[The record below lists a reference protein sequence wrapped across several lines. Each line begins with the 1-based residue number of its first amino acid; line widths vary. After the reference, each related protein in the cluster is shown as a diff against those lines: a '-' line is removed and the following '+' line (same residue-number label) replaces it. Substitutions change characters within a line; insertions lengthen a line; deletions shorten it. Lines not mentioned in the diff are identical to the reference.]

1 MTTRTAEEAELSS
14 ADDTRRNP
22 RARKEGNNRNDDI
35 AMEEPNNALDVL
47 TYITIPEEDPLHIH
61 GWDSFTTTNN
71 LNPLQATAWGDEQGA
86 KLLTY
91 KAGGGR
97 LNNREEIIHLRDSL
111 MTALETQVVPTIAPP
126 SPENVR
132 DGKDTHP
139 VCSLIK
145 GIQSEEAEKLL
156 EMVRRWLR

>member
-22 RARKEGNNRNDDI
+22 CARKEGNNGSDGI

-47 TYITIPEEDPLHIH
+47 TYIPIPEVDPLHIH
-61 GWDSFTTTNN
+61 GWDSFTTIDN

-97 LNNREEIIHLRDSL
+97 LDNREEIIHLRTL
-111 MTALETQVVPTIAPP
+111 GTNP
-126 SPENVR
+126 SFPGQ
-132 DGKDTHP
+132 D
-139 VCSLIK
+139 I
-145 GIQSEEAEKLL
+145 
-156 EMVRRWLR
+156 